1 MAVTKYQNDL
11 MLDAAFDYIRGL
23 VTTMSICTTSPTTY
37 SQAFTVNTL
46 ALVAMA
52 STDITTTPGDT
63 SGRKMHVGSETGL
76 SVVTTGAAE
85 HIALI
90 DTDNTALLF
99 VTGCTTQQLTTGNTV
114 NIPAWDDEIL
124 DVA

>member
-1 MAVTKYQNDL
+1 MAGKYQNDL
-11 MLDAAFDYIRGL
+11 MLDAAFDYIREL
-23 VTTMSICTTSPTTY
+23 VTVMTICTTQPTTY
-37 SQAFTVNTL
+37 SQAFTVNAL
-46 ALVAMA
+46 ALVLMA
-52 STDITTTPGDT
+52 SGDITTTPGDT

-76 SVVTTGAAE
+76 TVVTTGAAN

-90 DTDNTALLF
+90 DSTNSALLF
-99 VTGCTTQQLTTGNTV
+99 VTTCTTQQLTTGNTV

>member
-1 MAVTKYQNDL
+1 MAVTKYQNDD
-11 MLDAAFDYIRGL
+11 MLDAAFDWVRAI
-23 VTTMSICTTSPTTY
+23 VTTMSICTASPTTFAE
-37 SQAFTVNTL
+37 AFTTNAL
-46 ALVAMA
+46 ALVDMA

-85 HIALI
+85 HIALV
-90 DTDNTALLF
+90 DSDGSTLLF